1 MYGNSK
7 NISDEKAK
15 IIDEEVTEFILRA
28 EETAENILNEN
39 IKDLHNRAKALL
51 EFETISGDEM
61 KTIIEALQFQMV
73 ESESL
78 DDFNDKVNEE
88 VGFKLYQLLNK

>member
-1 MYGNSK
+1 MLVDLSK
-7 NISDEKAK
+7 IE
-15 IIDEEVTEFILRA
+15 I
-28 EETAENILNEN
+28 
-39 IKDLHNRAKALL
+39 
-51 EFETISGDEM
+51 

-88 VGFKLYQLLNK
+88 VGFKLCQLLNN

>member
-1 MYGNSK
+1 MNYLKSESREGPLVVKIMLVDLSK
-7 NISDEKAK
+7 IE
-15 IIDEEVTEFILRA
+15 I
-28 EETAENILNEN
+28 
-39 IKDLHNRAKALL
+39 
-51 EFETISGDEM
+51 

-88 VGFKLYQLLNK
+88 VGFKLYQLINK

>member
-1 MYGNSK
+1 MLVDLSK
-7 NISDEKAK
+7 IE
-15 IIDEEVTEFILRA
+15 I
-28 EETAENILNEN
+28 
-39 IKDLHNRAKALL
+39 
-51 EFETISGDEM
+51 

-88 VGFKLYQLLNK
+88 VGFNLYQLLNK

>member
-1 MYGNSK
+1 MKSERREGPLVVKIMLVDLSK
-7 NISDEKAK
+7 IE
-15 IIDEEVTEFILRA
+15 I
-28 EETAENILNEN
+28 
-39 IKDLHNRAKALL
+39 
-51 EFETISGDEM
+51 

>member
-1 MYGNSK
+1 MNYLKSESK
-7 NISDEKAK
+7 EGPLVVK
-15 IIDEEVTEFILRA
+15 IMLV
-28 EETAENILNEN
+28 
-39 IKDLHNRAKALL
+39 DLSKI
-51 EFETISGDEM
+51 EI

>member
-1 MYGNSK
+1 MLVDLSK
-7 NISDEKAK
+7 IE
-15 IIDEEVTEFILRA
+15 I
-28 EETAENILNEN
+28 
-39 IKDLHNRAKALL
+39 
-51 EFETISGDEM
+51 

-88 VGFKLYQLLNK
+88 VGVKLYQLLNK

>member
-1 MYGNSK
+1 MLVDLSK
-7 NISDEKAK
+7 IE
-15 IIDEEVTEFILRA
+15 I
-28 EETAENILNEN
+28 
-39 IKDLHNRAKALL
+39 
-51 EFETISGDEM
+51 

-88 VGFKLYQLLNK
+88 VGFKLYQLLNNWAL

>member
-1 MYGNSK
+1 MLVDLSK
-7 NISDEKAK
+7 IE
-15 IIDEEVTEFILRA
+15 I
-28 EETAENILNEN
+28 
-39 IKDLHNRAKALL
+39 
-51 EFETISGDEM
+51 
-61 KTIIEALQFQMV
+61 KTIIEALQFHMV

>member
-1 MYGNSK
+1 MNYLKSESREGPLVVKIMLVDLSK
-7 NISDEKAK
+7 IE
-15 IIDEEVTEFILRA
+15 I
-28 EETAENILNEN
+28 
-39 IKDLHNRAKALL
+39 
-51 EFETISGDEM
+51 

-78 DDFNDKVNEE
+78 NDFNDKVNEE

>member
-1 MYGNSK
+1 MLVDLSK
-7 NISDEKAK
+7 IE
-15 IIDEEVTEFILRA
+15 I
-28 EETAENILNEN
+28 
-39 IKDLHNRAKALL
+39 
-51 EFETISGDEM
+51 

-88 VGFKLYQLLNK
+88 V

>member
-1 MYGNSK
+1 MLVDLSK
-7 NISDEKAK
+7 IE
-15 IIDEEVTEFILRA
+15 I
-28 EETAENILNEN
+28 
-39 IKDLHNRAKALL
+39 
-51 EFETISGDEM
+51 

-88 VGFKLYQLLNK
+88 VGYKLYQLLNN

>member
-1 MYGNSK
+1 MLVDLSK
-7 NISDEKAK
+7 IE
-15 IIDEEVTEFILRA
+15 I
-28 EETAENILNEN
+28 
-39 IKDLHNRAKALL
+39 
-51 EFETISGDEM
+51 

-78 DDFNDKVNEE
+78 DDFNYKVNEE

>member
-1 MYGNSK
+1 MLVDLSK
-7 NISDEKAK
+7 IE
-15 IIDEEVTEFILRA
+15 I
-28 EETAENILNEN
+28 
-39 IKDLHNRAKALL
+39 
-51 EFETISGDEM
+51 

-78 DDFNDKVNEE
+78 DDINDKVNEE

>member
-1 MYGNSK
+1 MTTVLT
-7 NISDEKAK
+7 K
-15 IIDEEVTEFILRA
+15 IEI
-28 EETAENILNEN
+28 
-39 IKDLHNRAKALL
+39 
-51 EFETISGDEM
+51 

>member
-1 MYGNSK
+1 MLVDLSK
-7 NISDEKAK
+7 NE
-15 IIDEEVTEFILRA
+15 
-28 EETAENILNEN
+28 
-39 IKDLHNRAKALL
+39 IKV
-51 EFETISGDEM
+51 
-61 KTIIEALQFQMV
+61 IIEALQFQMV

>member
-1 MYGNSK
+1 MNYLKSESREGPLVVKIMLVDLSK
-7 NISDEKAK
+7 IE
-15 IIDEEVTEFILRA
+15 I
-28 EETAENILNEN
+28 
-39 IKDLHNRAKALL
+39 
-51 EFETISGDEM
+51 

>member
-1 MYGNSK
+1 MLVDLSK
-7 NISDEKAK
+7 IE
-15 IIDEEVTEFILRA
+15 I
-28 EETAENILNEN
+28 
-39 IKDLHNRAKALL
+39 
-51 EFETISGDEM
+51 

-78 DDFNDKVNEE
+78 DDFNVKVNEE

>member
-1 MYGNSK
+1 MAWLQIIKHTTGATHFKIMQVDLSK
-7 NISDEKAK
+7 IE
-15 IIDEEVTEFILRA
+15 I
-28 EETAENILNEN
+28 
-39 IKDLHNRAKALL
+39 
-51 EFETISGDEM
+51 

-88 VGFKLYQLLNK
+88 VGFKLYQLLNN

>member
-1 MYGNSK
+1 MAWLQIIKHTTGATHFKIMQVDLSK
-7 NISDEKAK
+7 IE
-15 IIDEEVTEFILRA
+15 I
-28 EETAENILNEN
+28 
-39 IKDLHNRAKALL
+39 
-51 EFETISGDEM
+51 

>member
-1 MYGNSK
+1 MLIDLSK
-7 NISDEKAK
+7 IE
-15 IIDEEVTEFILRA
+15 I
-28 EETAENILNEN
+28 
-39 IKDLHNRAKALL
+39 
-51 EFETISGDEM
+51 

-88 VGFKLYQLLNK
+88 VGFKLYKLLNK

>member
-1 MYGNSK
+1 MLVDLSK
-7 NISDEKAK
+7 IE
-15 IIDEEVTEFILRA
+15 I
-28 EETAENILNEN
+28 
-39 IKDLHNRAKALL
+39 
-51 EFETISGDEM
+51 

-88 VGFKLYQLLNK
+88 VGFKLYKLLNK